1 MSSSFLCILEYYVY
15 VQTIFGIHGHHKII
29 LKGNCR
35 EKQKT
40 KHKTIKGLLNYPQ
53 QWNKQYNWV
62 KHG

>member
-53 QWNKQYNWV
+53 Q
-62 KHG
+62 